1 MVPKRLAFRL
11 ILSLTAIVVLAE
23 GIFGV
28 ISVKTQEDQ
37 LLRSMILG
45 ADQLSRAISSATWH
59 SMLADRRD
67 AAYEVMQT
75 IAVKQGIDRIRI
87 FNKEGRVMF
96 STASDVGRQVDKRAE
111 ACFLCH
117 AESTP
122 LVRVDVPTR
131 ARIFRGEDGRRRL
144 AMVTP
149 IYNERACSEAVCH
162 AHPPE
167 KKVLGVLDVGLS
179 LGEVDAELW
188 RIRLRV
194 VLVVILEVVL
204 IGLFIVYFSKRFVGS
219 PIRQLIEGTRRVSSM
234 ELDQPIVT
242 QAGGEMA
249 QLARA
254 FDDMRIRLKESMEA
268 LNQLTRTLEARVED
282 RTRQLQRTQQKLI
295 QSDRLASLGRLS
307 ATVAHEINNPLSGIL
322 NLSMVMQ
329 RMLKEDGVPPER
341 MREFRSHLEQVTRE
355 TERVGR
361 IVSDLL
367 AFSRQSRPRIGKAD
381 LNEVVRST
389 LSVIDHKIRLEG
401 SRVALELEPDL
412 PPVYGDAAQ
421 LQQVVLNL
429 AMNAVEATPGGG
441 DLRVRTRSTSGT
453 REVVLEVS
461 DTGIGIPA
469 SILPKIFDPFF
480 TTKEEAKGTGLGLA
494 VVYGIVE
501 AHGGDIEVE
510 SEPGRG
516 TTFRVKLSAWD
527 TGAGPSTG
535 AGSQDHDPTLG
546 GTP

>member
-1 MVPKRLAFRL
+1 
-11 ILSLTAIVVLAE
+11 
-23 GIFGV
+23 
-28 ISVKTQEDQ
+28 
-37 LLRSMILG
+37 
-45 ADQLSRAISSATWH
+45 
-59 SMLADRRD
+59 
-67 AAYEVMQT
+67 
-75 IAVKQGIDRIRI
+75 
-87 FNKEGRVMF
+87 
-96 STASDVGRQVDKRAE
+96 
-111 ACFLCH
+111 
-117 AESTP
+117 
-122 LVRVDVPTR
+122 
-131 ARIFRGEDGRRRL
+131 
-144 AMVTP
+144 
-149 IYNERACSEAVCH
+149 
-162 AHPPE
+162 
-167 KKVLGVLDVGLS
+167 
-179 LGEVDAELW
+179 
-188 RIRLRV
+188 
-194 VLVVILEVVL
+194 
-204 IGLFIVYFSKRFVGS
+204 
-219 PIRQLIEGTRRVSSM
+219 M
-234 ELDQPIVT
+234 ELDRPIVT

-254 FDDMRIRLKESMEA
+254 FDAMRVRLKETMEA
-268 LNQLTRTLEARVED
+268 LNQLTRNLEARVED
-282 RTRQLQRTQQKLI
+282 RTRQLQSTQQKLI

-341 MREFRSHLEQVTRE
+341 MQEFRRHLEQVTRE

-389 LSVIDHKIRLEG
+389 LTVIDHKIRQEG
-401 SRVALELEPDL
+401 SQVALELEPDL
-412 PPVYGDAAQ
+412 PPVHGDAAQ

-429 AMNAVEATPGGG
+429 VMNAAEATPGGG
-441 DLRVRTRSTSGT
+441 ALRVRTRSTSGA

-461 DTGIGIPA
+461 DTGVGIPA

-516 TTFRVKLSAWD
+516 TTFRVKLSAWT
-527 TGAGPSTG
+527 TGAGSSRE